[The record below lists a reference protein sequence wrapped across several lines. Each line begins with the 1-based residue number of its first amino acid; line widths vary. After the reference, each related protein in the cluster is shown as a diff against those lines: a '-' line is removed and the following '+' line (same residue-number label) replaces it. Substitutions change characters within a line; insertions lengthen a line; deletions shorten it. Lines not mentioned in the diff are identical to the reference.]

1 MHYCPESCRE
11 FLDDQPIGGSAAD
24 AGRSFHYRSAPIY
37 VLTFVVGLLF
47 AADIGIGWL
56 QEWGLPQWSA
66 YRSVLGF
73 RLALVA
79 AIVGGAR
86 IFYQTTDRL
95 LDGQIG
101 ADLALTIACFA
112 AILLGE
118 NSTAALVVFIAL
130 CGESIEGYTVDCAQ
144 RAIRG
149 AFQLCPPTAI
159 LLING
164 EEQSIEADQVV
175 VGQTVLVRPGERLPV
190 DGVVLNGNSSVDE
203 RGLTGESLPVEKR
216 LGDAVFAGTV
226 NQFGALE
233 VRATRVGSET
243 TLAKVVGLVAE
254 ATDRKA
260 AIERAADHYAK
271 LFLPIVLGVSFCTL
285 LGWRITSGQWQPGF
299 LPALSVL
306 VVACPCPLV
315 LATPCAVMASLAWL
329 ARAGIVVK
337 GSAALERLAEVD
349 VFAFDKTGTLTRGEL
364 ELGRV
369 KPLVEVDE
377 IDLLRTAAIAERRS
391 EHPIARLIC
400 REAEARECIIPG
412 VYEFRSHPGCGV
424 TVMIAPEQL
433 GEWAVELAFDAS
445 ASADDMSSLRFASMK
460 SLTEPNSMSHAAT
473 ESQRLPLIVG
483 NRRLLEEQGLEITT
497 ELQAALDELDA
508 LGQSSLVIAFAGQV
522 LGVIGVQDSL
532 RESAIEVLP
541 MLRRLGLA
549 SLALLTGDR
558 PAPARRVAGELG
570 VFESIEASLLP
581 ADKAQ
586 WVQSRQAAGQRV
598 AMVGDGVNDAPALAT
613 ATVGIALGSAGC
625 DITAEAGDL
634 ILMGDPLRPL
644 PGLLRLSR
652 QFVRTV
658 RQSVY
663 LFAFGVNGCGMVLG
677 ATGVMSPGAAAIFH
691 EIASLAVMLNS
702 LRLLA
707 FERWDGT
714 SFGRLLT
721 RISAMLDAT
730 MSMLSPSRIVF
741 RVIEQAALIGRLAT
755 ALLALVW
762 LCSGLVML
770 SEDERAV
777 VTRFGQFQQTIEPG
791 WHWRWPRP
799 FEQVRRVRVAELK
812 SVPIGYRASLSGKDA
827 LSAPVTITTAAT
839 GNSAALGSQV
849 APIEWTT
856 QHAEETHEAVAP
868 EALTVTGDEVP
879 VELTAEIQYRVAN
892 IEQFVFHSA
901 APDAV
906 LRSAGESALR
916 QVIAKI
922 ALDDV
927 LTTAR
932 PEIERRTLAKLQA
945 VARDYS
951 LGVTVVGVNLLDVH
965 PPKQVVPA
973 YREAADALEQREQ
986 FINEAQAYYSRKLLS
1001 AAGERAIRE
1010 LSASVEHK
1018 GRRSETTTG
1027 EVVDWSLSDELWR
1040 KIVGDGGDAM
1050 MLSGEAAA
1058 RLLSAQEEKLKRTS
1072 QATSGAQRFESLL
1085 ASHRDHPTLTEQ
1097 QLYWQ
1102 RVVEALLTRP
1112 MMIVDPELS
1121 GRRHLLLLEGTPPVS
1136 VLKPP
1141 FSEAVNERR
1150 ASEP

>member
-11 FLDDQPIGGSAAD
+11 FLDDQPMGGSAAD

-37 VLTFVVGLLF
+37 VLTLVVGLLF

-95 LDGQIG
+95 VDGQIG

-159 LLING
+159 LLIDG
-164 EEQSIEADQVV
+164 KEQSIEAGQVL

-233 VRATRVGSET
+233 VRATRVGNET

-285 LGWRITSGQWQPGF
+285 MGWRITSGQWQPGF

-337 GSAALERLAEVD
+337 GSAALERLADVD

-364 ELGRV
+364 ELGCV
-369 KPLVEVDE
+369 KPLVELDE

-400 REAEARECIIPG
+400 REAEARECVIPG

-445 ASADDMSSLRFASMK
+445 ETAADTNSLRLATAK
-460 SLTEPNSMSHAAT
+460 SLTEPNLTSPSVT
-473 ESQRLPLIVG
+473 ELQRLPLLVG
-483 NRRLLEEQGLEITT
+483 NRRLLEEQGLEITA

-508 LGQSSLVIAFAGQV
+508 LGQSSLVVAFAGQV

-532 RESAIEVLP
+532 RESASEVLP
-541 MLRRLGLA
+541 TLRRLGLV

-570 VFESIEASLLP
+570 LFESIEASLLP

-586 WVQSRQAAGQRV
+586 WVQNRQADGHRV

-613 ATVGIALGSAGC
+613 ATVGIALGGAGC

-644 PGLLRLSR
+644 PGLVRLSR

-714 SFGRLLT
+714 AFGQLLT
-721 RISAMLDAT
+721 RASATLDVTISA
-730 MSMLSPSRIVF
+730 LSPSRIVF
-741 RVIEQAALIGRLAT
+741 RIIEHASLIGRLT
-755 ALLALVW
+755 VALLALVW
-762 LCSGLVML
+762 LCSGIVML

-777 VTRFGQFQQTIEPG
+777 VTRFGQFRQTIEPG
-791 WHWRWPRP
+791 WHWRWPSP
-799 FEQVRRVRVAELK
+799 FEQVRRVRVAELR
-812 SVPIGYRASLSGKDA
+812 SVPIGYRAPMESKDTK
-827 LSAPVTITTAAT
+827 SPVTKTTAAID
-839 GNSAALGSQV
+839 SQS

-856 QHAEETHEAVAP
+856 QHAEETHEVVAP

-879 VELTAEIQYRVAN
+879 IELSAEIQYRVAN

-945 VARDYS
+945 VAKDYA

-986 FINEAQAYYSRKLLS
+986 FINEAQAYYARKLLS

-1027 EVVDWSLSDELWR
+1027 EVVDWTLSDELWR
-1040 KIVGDGGDAM
+1040 KIVGDGGDLM
-1050 MLSGEAAA
+1050 TLSGEAAA

-1085 ASHRDHPTLTEQ
+1085 GSHRAHPALTEQ

-1102 RVVEALLTRP
+1102 RVVEALLARP
-1112 MMIVDPELS
+1112 LTIIDPELS
-1121 GRRHLLLLEGTPPVS
+1121 GRRHLLLLDGMPPVS

-1141 FSEAVNERR
+1141 LSDAGSERR
-1150 ASEP
+1150 GSEP